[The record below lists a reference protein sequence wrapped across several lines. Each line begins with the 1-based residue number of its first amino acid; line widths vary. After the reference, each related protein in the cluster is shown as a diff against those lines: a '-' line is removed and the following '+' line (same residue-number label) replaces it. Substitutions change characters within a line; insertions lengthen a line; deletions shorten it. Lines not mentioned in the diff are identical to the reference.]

1 VYDPAGGQ
9 AGDIRFHQFTP
20 AHTGSHRLHS
30 QGENTMDTVRNI
42 PVHDSVAVRL
52 WHIVREPFTAGT
64 WRRFAY
70 AVIAFPVTVACV
82 PLALLGAPTG
92 RWQRGLVRR
101 LLLGAGTAPEA
112 TGDADMADGPRAGLV
127 HALVATPLNLLTA
140 LVTLYGW
147 LIVPMNLAWPLRA
160 GSDYSQAWG
169 GPTFAGAWAF
179 HAILGGLGFLLLMP
193 WVGRALA
200 AVQVRVARRCLTP
213 RTVLR

>member
-1 VYDPAGGQ
+1 
-9 AGDIRFHQFTP
+9 
-20 AHTGSHRLHS
+20 
-30 QGENTMDTVRNI
+30 MDTARNI
-42 PVHDSVAVRL
+42 PVHDTAAAWL
-52 WHIVREPFTAGT
+52 WRIVREPFTAGT

-92 RWQRGLVRR
+92 RRQRALVRR
-101 LLLGAGTAPEA
+101 LLRDTE
-112 TGDADMADGPRAGLV
+112 MADGPRSGLL

-160 GSDYSQAWG
+160 GSDYSHAWG

-193 WVGRALA
+193 WVGRGLA
-200 AVQVRVARRCLTP
+200 AVQTRVARRLLSP
-213 RTVLR
+213 GTVLR